1 MRYFDYWKSIFE
13 NLYEGVYF
21 VDTQREITFWN
32 KGAERI
38 TGFSSSDVVGKH
50 CYDNVL
56 MHTND
61 AGIMLC
67 INGCPLHDSIQR
79 NVVNTAQVYLQH
91 KAGYRVPVSVRTI
104 PVFEEGIVLGAVEV
118 FQILQEKFEST
129 YNVEELKSLAL
140 TDQLTSLP
148 NRRYT
153 EAFLKSKIAE
163 FDSLGIQ
170 FGVLFLDIDHFKLL
184 NDQYGHDAG
193 DEVLRTLAK
202 TYEVNFRSS
211 DLLGRWGGEEFLGV
225 CLCEN
230 ETKLKQIAEKIR
242 LLTEKTVTVVDGA
255 EIRATISVGAT
266 LYRTGDSLQ
275 QVIKRSDELLY
286 QSKTGG
292 RNICTV
298 G

>member
-1 MRYFDYWKSIFE
+1 MQYFDHWKSIFE

-21 VDTQREITFWN
+21 VDTKREITFWN

-38 TGFSSSDVVGKH
+38 TGFAASEVVGKH
-50 CYDNVL
+50 CYDNIL

-61 AGIMLC
+61 AGAMLC
-67 INGCPLHDSIQR
+67 ISGCPLHDSIHR
-79 NVVNTAQVYLQH
+79 NVVNTAHVYLQH

-104 PVFEEGIVLGAVEV
+104 PVMEENEILGAVEV
-118 FQILQEKFEST
+118 FQVLQDKLEST

-140 TDQLTSLP
+140 MDQLTSLP

-153 EAFLKSKIAE
+153 EAFLKSKISE
-163 FDSLGIQ
+163 FETLGIQ

-193 DEVLRTLAK
+193 DEVLRTLSR
-202 TYEVNFRSS
+202 TYESNFRSS
-211 DLLGRWGGEEFLGV
+211 DLLGRWGGEEFLGI

-230 ETKLKQIAEKIR
+230 ESKLAQVAEKVR
-242 LLTEKTVTVVDGA
+242 LLTEKTVTVTNGA
-255 EIRATISVGAT
+255 ELRVTVSIGVT
-266 LYRTGDSLQ
+266 LYRTGDTLQ
-275 QVIKRSDELLY
+275 RVIKRADELLY
-286 QSKTGG
+286 QSKAGG
-292 RNICTV
+292 RNICTL

>member
-1 MRYFDYWKSIFE
+1 MQYFDHWKSIFE

-21 VDTQREITFWN
+21 VDTHREITFWN

-38 TGFSSSDVVGKH
+38 TGFSSGEVVGRH
-50 CYDNVL
+50 CFDNVL

-61 AGIMLC
+61 AGAQLC
-67 INGCPLHDSIQR
+67 ISGCPLHDSIQR
-79 NVVNTAQVYLQH
+79 NKVNTACVYLQH

-104 PVFEEGIVLGAVEV
+104 PVVEGGEVLGAVEV
-118 FQILQEKFEST
+118 FQVLQEKFENT

-153 EAFLKSKIAE
+153 EAFLKSKISE
-163 FDSLGIQ
+163 FEALGIR

-193 DEVLRTLAK
+193 DEVLRTLSR
-202 TYEVNFRSS
+202 TYESNFRSS

-230 ETKLKQIAEKIR
+230 EDKLAQIAEKVR
-242 LLTEKTVTVVDGA
+242 LLTEKTVTLVGVA
-255 EIRATISVGAT
+255 ELRVTVSIGAT
-266 LYRTGDSLQ
+266 LYCNSDTLQ
-275 QVIKRSDELLY
+275 QVIKRADELLY
-286 QSKTGG
+286 KSKSDG
-292 RNICTV
+292 RNRCTV